1 MTELMKRG
9 LMAGGAAALLSMMMT
24 PQALA
29 EPVNVAERKGA
40 LAGASIFLS
49 PGHGWLWDGERKRW
63 STQRGLSHGV
73 IEDHSNA
80 EAVMQF
86 LVPYLENAGANV
98 YTARERCMNTNEV
111 VLRPGDAGVK
121 AGDAWD
127 LAYVPGSSGGSQLHA
142 SSTEGGG
149 SFVEYTPEIPED
161 GFYAVYTW
169 YAPVPGGKT
178 NEAARHVI
186 RHSGGETLW
195 VQNQNH
201 DHSTWKYLG
210 TYHFEAGR
218 NGAVTIENKASG
230 EGTTTVAG
238 AVRFGGGMGTVI
250 RGGATSGKPRWE
262 ESGLY
267 HAEYLGFTPH
277 EDTRRFNSVSAM
289 PMWAE
294 WEAEPHEM
302 GKSIYVSWH
311 TNASGNNARG
321 MSTFVYGPNS
331 WGALTDF
338 TGFPGGRE
346 LAIVVHDKVMD
357 FVDPHYEPGWR
368 DIGVICRWLGEVN
381 PRNNSKMPAAL
392 FEYGFHDQ
400 PDDAAM
406 ILDPQFRRSAA
417 RATMHGIIQ
426 FYAEYM
432 DGFDVATTPPETP
445 VALAAVVKEGKAQ
458 LSWQAPPDSTTNPTA
473 GDAAVSYRVYTSRNG
488 KGFDD
493 GRDVVGTLTEIDLP
507 TDGSTLFVRVSAVNQ
522 GGESWPG
529 ETLAVRS
536 GGSRGLLIVNSFD
549 RLDRGL
555 NLNQRG
561 NERGILSKMNTFDYS
576 IQHAHAAAA
585 AGWAVDSTSNE
596 ALADGAVKLED
607 YDVVLW
613 ILGQEKGESVTASR
627 EHDLF
632 EAYLNSGGR
641 VFVSGSELVSTSAE
655 KSFLRAILPAQTLA
669 GGDSGSRTV
678 KGAEG
683 TPFAGLSFTL
693 DDGTGRTY
701 PVQTPDVLSGNAAFV
716 YTDGNAGAGI
726 AMEGKLVYLGFPFE
740 AINEEAQRA
749 ELMARALRLLAGGG
763 NDAASA
769 ERY

>member
-1 MTELMKRG
+1 MTRLMKRG
-9 LMAGGAAALLSMMMT
+9 LLAGGAAALLSTMMT
-24 PQALA
+24 AQAHA
-29 EPVNVAERKGA
+29 EPANAAERKGA

-86 LVPYLENAGANV
+86 LVPYLENAGATV

-111 VLRPGDAGVK
+111 ILRPGDVGVK

-142 SSTEGGG
+142 SSNEAGG
-149 SFVEYTPEIPED
+149 SLVEYTPEIPED

-169 YAPVPGGKT
+169 YTPVPGGKT
-178 NEAARHVI
+178 NEAAQYVI

-195 VQNQNH
+195 IQNQNH

-210 TYHFEAGR
+210 TYYFEAGG
-218 NGAVTIENKASG
+218 NGAVTVENNATG

-238 AVRFGGGMGTVI
+238 AVRFGGGMGSVI
-250 RGGATSGKPRWE
+250 LGGATSGKPRWE
-262 ESGLY
+262 ESALY
-267 HAEYLGFTPH
+267 HVQYMGYTPH
-277 EDTRRFNSVSAM
+277 QDTRRFNSVSAM

-294 WEAEPHEM
+294 WESEPHEM

-321 MSTFVYGPNS
+321 MSTFIYGPNS

-346 LAIVVHDKVMD
+346 LAIVVHDKVMK
-357 FVDPHYEPGWR
+357 FIDPHFEPGWR
-368 DIGVICRWLGEVN
+368 DIGVICRWLGETN

-417 RATMHGIIQ
+417 RATTHGIIQ
-426 FYAEYM
+426 FYAEHM
-432 DGFDVATTPPETP
+432 DGFDISTTPPETP
-445 VALAAVVKEGKAQ
+445 VALAAVVKDGKAH
-458 LSWQAPPDSTTNPTA
+458 LSWQAPPDSSTNPIA

-488 KGFDD
+488 KGFDN
-493 GRDVVGTLTEIDLP
+493 GRDVEGMTAELELP
-507 TDGSTLFVRVSAVNQ
+507 SDGSPLFVRVSAVNE

-529 ETLAVRS
+529 ETLAV
-536 GGSRGLLIVNSFD
+536 GGDGSRGLLIVNGFD
-549 RLDRGL
+549 RLDSGL
-555 NLNQRG
+555 NLNENGNQRG
-561 NERGILSKMNTFDYS
+561 FLHKMNTFDYA
-576 IQHAHAAAA
+576 IQHANAAAA
-585 AGWAVDSTSNE
+585 AGWTIDSASNE
-596 ALADGAVKLED
+596 ALADGSVRLDD

-613 ILGQEKGESVTASR
+613 ILGQEKGETVTASP
-627 EHDLF
+627 EHDLV

-641 VFVSGSELVSTSAE
+641 LFVSGSELVNEAAE
-655 KSFLRAILPAQTLA
+655 KRFLGAILPAGSQVGA
-669 GGDSGSRTV
+669 DSGSRTIT
-678 KGAEG
+678 GAED

-701 PVQTPDVLSGNAAFV
+701 PVQAPDVLPGEAAFV
-716 YTDGNAGAGI
+716 YTDGSAGAGI

-749 ELMARALRLLAGGG
+749 ELMARALRYLAGGG
-763 NDAASA
+763 DDAASA